1 MKTSTSELTDRLF
14 WLATEDEIKSAQTTD
29 IYFKYTVDVLEKK
42 GIAPEVIMQVY
53 ARTLPYE
60 DNWGVVSGIH

>member
-1 MKTSTSELTDRLF
+1 MDVGKSDLTDRLF

-29 IYFKYTVDVLEKK
+29 VYFKYTVDVLEKE

-53 ARTLPYE
+53 ARNLPYE
-60 DNWGVVSGIH
+60 DNWV